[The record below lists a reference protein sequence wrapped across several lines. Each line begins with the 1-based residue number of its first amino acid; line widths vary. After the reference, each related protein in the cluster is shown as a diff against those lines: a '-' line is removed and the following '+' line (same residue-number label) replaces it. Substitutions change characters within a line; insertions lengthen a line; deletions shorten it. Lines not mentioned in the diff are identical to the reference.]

1 MTSELLAVVY
11 GVSSAITWGSGDFS
25 GGYAS
30 RRTNVYTVILLSQ
43 FTGLALLCGLA
54 WGFHESM
61 PPVKNW
67 AFAGIAGIAGAS
79 GLVALYT
86 GLASGRMGIVAPMS
100 AVIAAILPVGVGIV
114 TEGVPGTSTLAGFG
128 LAVPAVWLLTQ
139 THAHEKI
146 HIREVY
152 LSLLAGG
159 GFGLF
164 FVFMGQL
171 QDSAVMWPL
180 VAARVASLSL
190 LFGVARLRDQGGRP
204 SVAQLPAILL
214 AGILDA
220 GGNAFFVLATQVGRL
235 DISAVLSSLYPA
247 ATVLLARFVVKE
259 HLRPHQWGGVG
270 IALLALV
277 LIAS

>member
-1 MTSELLAVVY
+1 MTSELLAIVY
-11 GVSSAITWGSGDFS
+11 GVSSAISWGSGDFS

-30 RRTNVYTVILLSQ
+30 RHTNVYTVILLSQ
-43 FTGLALLCGLA
+43 LTGLVLLCVLA
-54 WGFHESM
+54 WGFYESM
-61 PPVKNW
+61 PPLKNW
-67 AFAGIAGIAGAS
+67 VFAGIAGIAGAS
-79 GLVALYT
+79 GLVALYS

-100 AVIAAILPVGVGIV
+100 AVIAAILPVCVGIV
-114 TEGVPGTSTLAGFG
+114 TEGVPGASTLAGFG

-164 FVFMGQL
+164 FVLMGQL

-180 VAARVASLSL
+180 VAARIASLSL
-190 LFGVARLRDQGGRP
+190 LFGVARLRGQGGRP

-220 GGNAFFVLATQVGRL
+220 GGNAFFVLATQIGRL

-247 ATVLLARFVVKE
+247 ATVLLARFIVKE
-259 HLRPHQWGGVG
+259 HLRPQQWGGVG
-270 IALLALV
+270 LALLALV

>member
-11 GVSSAITWGSGDFS
+11 GVSSALSWGSGDFS

-30 RRTNVYTVILLSQ
+30 RHTNVYTVILLSQ
-43 FTGLALLCGLA
+43 FTGLVVLLALA
-54 WGFHESM
+54 WGFRE
-61 PPVKNW
+61 PLPTATNW
-67 AFAGIAGIAGAS
+67 VFAAIAGIAGAS

-100 AVIAAILPVGVGIV
+100 AVIAAILPVCVGVA

-146 HIREVY
+146 HVREVY

-164 FVFMGQL
+164 FILMGQL
-171 QDSAVMWPL
+171 HDSSVMWPL
-180 VAARVASLSL
+180 VAARIASLSI
-190 LFGVARLRDQGGRP
+190 LFGIACLRDQGGMP
-204 SVAQLPAILL
+204 SASQLPVILL
-214 AGILDA
+214 AGVLDA
-220 GGNAFFVLATQVGRL
+220 GGNAFFVLATQIGRL

-247 ATVLLARFVVKE
+247 ATVLLARCILKE
-259 HLRPHQWGGVG
+259 QLRPQQWAGVS
-270 IALLALV
+270 IALVALL